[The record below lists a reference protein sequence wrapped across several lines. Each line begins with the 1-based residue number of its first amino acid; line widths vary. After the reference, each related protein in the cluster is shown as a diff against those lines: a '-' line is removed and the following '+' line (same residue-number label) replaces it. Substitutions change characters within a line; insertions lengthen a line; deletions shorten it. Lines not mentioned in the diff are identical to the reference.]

1 MIGPVGSS
9 QLASTSL
16 RELEA
21 IFDHASIGIAFTT
34 NRMLTRCNAR
44 MEALLGYASGAL
56 NGLPAQTI
64 FQSPED
70 YATFGDAVSASLKR
84 GRATSLEWTFVSRDG
99 AKVICK
105 INAKPVNSLPGDEC
119 TVWFLDDISEDF
131 RQLQQLNQTTLVLQ
145 AVMNNAPV
153 GILFTKDR
161 RITNCNEKF
170 REMFGFGE
178 HAAIGVSGRELFPSD
193 ADYAEVGRLAAPL
206 LSAGKPFSH
215 EMPMKRQDGNSFWAH
230 LIAYVLNP
238 AQSSE
243 GTIWLISDRSREKS
257 QDEAVRLA
265 LLENQ
270 AILDNVVIGIV
281 ILKNRVVQR
290 CNPHA
295 EQLFGYEPGT
305 MVGVSTLQWYANP
318 AEYESVGADF
328 YPTLTTAQAHTTEV
342 IFRRRTGE
350 MFWGRISGRIFDG
363 ASPLQGGSIWVIEDT
378 SQRHAAEASLRNAT
392 ALTGAVFNSA
402 NVSIIATSTAGTI
415 NLINATAQRWLG
427 YSAEELVGRASPA
440 VIHDPAEVV
449 ARAVEISLEM
459 GMQIEPGFDVFVA
472 KARIHGSDER
482 EWTYI
487 RKDGSRFPVHLSI
500 SALHNE
506 AGDIT
511 GFIGIGVDITDR
523 RRADEAIHHANEILE
538 QRVLQRTL
546 ELENANLQLTSEIDT
561 RALME
566 QEMRHMAHYDS
577 LTGLPNRNL
586 LNDRIEQAIEMAKR
600 NNHKVGVL
608 FIDLDH
614 FKTINDTLGH
624 HIGDLLLSQVASRMS
639 FMLRATDTLGRL
651 GGDEFL
657 FLAPELDD
665 LDKLSVI
672 AAKFIEI
679 LAQPIVVS
687 SHMLHVTPSIGVCC
701 YPDHGNDRETL
712 MRNADTAM
720 YFAKAS
726 GRNNF
731 KFYTER
737 LNADVDSRFQ
747 IENALRYAE
756 AQSEL
761 SLHYQPLM
769 DMQSDSVFGLEALL
783 RWNSKTLGTL
793 SPAQF
798 IPIAEESGL
807 IIPIGTWVLR
817 ESCIQVKQWRE
828 AHGQDYMLAVNL
840 SPQQFRQPDLVNV
853 IASILLETGFPPS
866 ALELEITESSLMH
879 NVTDVIATLH
889 QLVAL
894 GVRLAIDDFG
904 TGYSSLAYL
913 RHFPVHKLKIDQS
926 FVRDIGLDE
935 RGLGIVSTIISLS
948 KTLGLEV
955 IAEGV
960 ETQAQ
965 QDELTRQGCRFLQGY
980 LFSRPMPVAE
990 TEIYLRGKAM
1000 QYRPT

>member
-1 MIGPVGSS
+1 MNSTGVAPLAGPK
-9 QLASTSL
+9 SL

-21 IFDHASIGIAFTT
+21 IFNHASIGIAFTS
-34 NRMLTRCNAR
+34 NRVFTRCNAA
-44 MEALLGYASGAL
+44 MEASLGYAKGAL
-56 NGLPAQTI
+56 DGLPTEAI
-64 FQSPED
+64 FQSAQD
-70 YATFGDAVSASLKR
+70 YAAFAKAVAASLTR
-84 GRATSLEWTFVSRDG
+84 GRSTSLDWTFISRQG
-99 AKVICK
+99 TKVICRISATP
-105 INAKPVNSLPGDEC
+105 INAAPGEEG
-119 TVWFLDDISEDF
+119 TVWLFDNITHDF
-131 RQLQQLNQTTLVLQ
+131 NQSLELNKTSLALQ
-145 AVMNNAPV
+145 AVMNNAPL

-161 RITNCNEKF
+161 TITHCNGMF
-170 REMFGFGE
+170 RAMFGFGE
-178 HAAIGVSGRELFPSD
+178 RDPRGVPGRELFASD
-193 ADYAEVGRLAAPL
+193 ADYAELGRLASPL
-206 LSAGKPFSH
+206 LSSGQPFHH
-215 EMPMKRQDGNSFWAH
+215 EMSMVRQDGSLFWAQ

-238 AQSSE
+238 ADAAE
-243 GTIWLISDRSREKS
+243 GTIWLVTDRSREKS
-257 QDEAVRLA
+257 QDEAVRMA
-265 LLENQ
+265 LFENQ

-281 ILKNRVVQR
+281 FLKNRVVQR
-290 CNPHA
+290 CNPYA
-295 EQLFGYEPGT
+295 EQLFGFKPGA
-305 MVGVSTLQWYANP
+305 MVGTSTKRWYANP
-318 AEYESVGADF
+318 DDYELVANDI
-328 YPTLTTAQAHTTEV
+328 YPALTSTQAHTREQ
-342 IFRRRTGE
+342 IFLRQSGE
-350 MFWGRISGRIFDG
+350 MFWGRMSGRAFDNG
-363 ASPLQGGSIWVIEDT
+363 NPLQGGSIWVIEDT
-378 SQRHAAEASLRNAT
+378 SQRHAAEAALRSAT

-402 NVSIIATSTAGTI
+402 NVSIIATSTVGTI

-427 YSAEELVGRASPA
+427 YSAEELIGRASPA
-440 VIHDPAEVV
+440 LIHDASEVV
-449 ARAVEISLEM
+449 ARSRDLSVEM
-459 GMQIEPGFDVFVA
+459 GMPIEPGFDTFVA

-487 RKDGSRFPVHLSI
+487 RKDGSRFPVHLSV

-506 AGDIT
+506 AGDVT

-523 RRADEAIHHANEILE
+523 RRADEAIQQANEALE
-538 QRVLQRTL
+538 QRVLQRTV
-546 ELENANLQLTSEIDT
+546 ELEDANRQLKGEVET

-586 LNDRIEQAIEMAKR
+586 LNDRIEQAIEMARRK
-600 NNHKVGVL
+600 NHRVGVL

-657 FLAPELDD
+657 FLAPEVDD
-665 LDKLSVI
+665 LEKLGVI

-679 LAQPIVVS
+679 LAQPIVVN

-701 YPDHGNDRETL
+701 YPDHGTDRETL

-747 IENALRYAE
+747 IENALRYAL
-756 AQSEL
+756 AQNEL
-761 SLHYQPLM
+761 SLHFQPLM
-769 DMQSDSVFGLEALL
+769 DMRSNTVFGLEALL
-783 RWNSKTLGTL
+783 RWNSKMLGNM

-817 ESCIQVKQWRE
+817 EACMQVKQWRE
-828 AHGQDYMLAVNL
+828 THGQDYMLAVNL
-840 SPQQFRQPDLVNV
+840 SPQQFCQPDLVQV
-853 IASILLETGFPPS
+853 VAGILADTGFPPH

-879 NVTDVIATLH
+879 NVSDVIATLH

-894 GVRLAIDDFG
+894 GVQLAIDDFG

-926 FVRDIGLDE
+926 FVRDIGVDE
-935 RGLGIVSTIISLS
+935 RGLGIVTTIISLS
-948 KTLGLEV
+948 STLGLEV

-960 ETQAQ
+960 ETPEQ
-965 QDELTRQGCRFLQGY
+965 QQELMRQGCHYLQGY
-980 LFSRPMPVAE
+980 LFSRPLPVAAVSAF
-990 TEIYLRGKAM
+990 LSSN
-1000 QYRPT
+1000 

>member
-1 MIGPVGSS
+1 MK
-9 QLASTSL
+9 SL
-16 RELEA
+16 DVTQELQ
-21 IFDHASIGIAFTT
+21 H
-34 NRMLTRCNAR
+34 
-44 MEALLGYASGAL
+44 
-56 NGLPAQTI
+56 
-64 FQSPED
+64 
-70 YATFGDAVSASLKR
+70 
-84 GRATSLEWTFVSRDG
+84 
-99 AKVICK
+99 
-105 INAKPVNSLPGDEC
+105 
-119 TVWFLDDISEDF
+119 
-131 RQLQQLNQTTLVLQ
+131 TTLAFQ

-161 RITNCNEKF
+161 LITRCNSKF
-170 REMFGFGE
+170 CEMFGF
-178 HAAIGVSGRELFPSD
+178 AASTPIGVSGRALFASD
-193 ADYAEVGRLAAPL
+193 SDYAEVGRLAAPL
-206 LSAGKPFSH
+206 LSAGLPFSH
-215 EMPMKRQDGNSFWAH
+215 EMPMARQDGSVFWAQ

-238 AQSSE
+238 AQSAE
-243 GTIWLISDRSREKS
+243 GTIWLLSDRSREKQLEES
-257 QDEAVRLA
+257 MRAA
-265 LLENQ
+265 LFENQ

-281 ILKNRVVQR
+281 FLKNRVVQR
-290 CNPHA
+290 CNPYV
-295 EQLFGYEPGT
+295 EQLFGFVPGT
-305 MVGVSTLQWYANP
+305 MVGTSTQSWYANP
-318 AEYESVGADF
+318 DDFEHVARHF
-328 YPTLTTAQAHTTEV
+328 YPTLSTTRTHTTEL
-342 IFRRRTGE
+342 IFRRQSGE
-350 MFWGRISGRIFDG
+350 LFWGRMSGRIFDL
-363 ASPLQGGSIWVIEDT
+363 ANPLEGGSIWVFEDT
-378 SQRHAAEASLRNAT
+378 SDQHAAEAALRNAT

-402 NVSIIATSTAGTI
+402 NVSIISTSILGTI

-427 YSAEELVGRASPA
+427 YSADELVGRTSPA
-440 VIHDPAEVV
+440 ILHDPAEVV
-449 ARAVEISLEM
+449 ARALTLSQEM
-459 GMQIEPGFDVFVA
+459 GMVVEPGFEVFVS
-472 KARIHGSDER
+472 KARLYGSDER

-487 RKDGSRFPVHLSI
+487 RKDGSRFPVHLSV
-500 SALHNE
+500 SAVQNE

-523 RRADEAIHHANEILE
+523 RRADEAIHQANEALE
-538 QRVLQRTL
+538 QRVLQRTV
-546 ELENANLQLTSEIDT
+546 ELESANLQLQEQVET
-561 RALME
+561 RARME

-586 LNDRIEQAIEMAKR
+586 LNDRIEQAIEMARRKQHR
-600 NNHKVGVL
+600 VGVL

-665 LDKLSVI
+665 PEKLAVI

-679 LAQPIVVS
+679 LAQPIAVG

-701 YPDHGNDRETL
+701 YPDHGTDRETL

-731 KFYTER
+731 KFYTQS

-747 IENALRYAE
+747 IENALRYALG
-756 AQSEL
+756 QNEL
-761 SLHYQPLM
+761 SLHYQPLL
-769 DMQSDSVFGLEALL
+769 DMRGNTVFGVEALL
-783 RWNSKTLGTL
+783 RWDSKILGQL

-817 ESCIQVKQWRE
+817 EACIQVGQWRTQ
-828 AHGQDYMLAVNL
+828 HGQDYTLAVNL
-840 SPQQFRQPDLVNV
+840 SPQQFRQPDLLNV
-853 IASILLETGFPPS
+853 IASILSETGFPPR

-879 NVTDVIATLH
+879 NVSEVIATLH

-904 TGYSSLAYL
+904 TGYSSLSYL

-926 FVRDIGLDE
+926 FVRDIGLDK
-935 RGLGIVSTIISLS
+935 RGLGIIGNIISLS
-948 KTLGLEV
+948 ATLGLEV

-960 ETQAQ
+960 ETATQR
-965 QDELTRQGCRFLQGY
+965 DELIRQGCYFLQGY
-980 LFSRPMPVAE
+980 LFSRPLPAPQAHDF
-990 TEIYLRGKAM
+990 LRA
-1000 QYRPT
+1000 RLAPPAV